1 MQGDTS
7 LIIDATRKASR
18 FLQRDYFELEQLQS
32 SDKKTT
38 NFCQK
43 ACTKAAQ
50 TLHENLSK
58 YYKTVI
64 FDAKELE
71 TASFAS
77 PVALVET
84 LDGFGNFARAIPF
97 FAIMVTIVTKKNDEF
112 ITEKSLINFPALGEI
127 YYTEKGKGAWTV
139 RYSSNNSSSARVR
152 ASGTNA
158 LSDSLV
164 VTNAKNFEL
173 ASKLSSNIRVI
184 DSYTYA
190 LAMLISGK
198 ADVIIFDERKISS
211 DGVDLFSREAA
222 GSIQKHNGSVIAS
235 NFTLQEQVKELLAK

>member
-7 LIIDATRKASR
+7 LIVDATRKASR

-38 NFCQK
+38 SFCQK
-43 ACTKAAQ
+43 ACAKAAR

-84 LDGFGNFARAIPF
+84 LDGFGNFTRAIPF
-97 FAIMVTIVTKKNDEF
+97 FAIMVTLVSKKNNEF
-112 ITEKSLINFPALGEI
+112 FTEKSVINFPALGEI
-127 YYTEKGKGAWTV
+127 YYAEKGKGAWTV
-139 RYSSNNSSSARVR
+139 RYSSNNASSARARV
-152 ASGTNA
+152 SGTNL
-158 LSDSLV
+158 LSDALV
-164 VTNAKNFEL
+164 VTNAKNFEM
-173 ASKLSSNIRVI
+173 ASKISSNIRVM

-190 LAMLISGK
+190 LSMLIAGK
-198 ADVIIFDERKISS
+198 ADVIIFDERKISA
-211 DGVDLFSREAA
+211 DGVDLFAREAA
-222 GSIQKHNGSVIAS
+222 GSIQTHNGLVFIA
-235 NFTLQEQVKELLAK
+235 NFALQDQLKELLAK